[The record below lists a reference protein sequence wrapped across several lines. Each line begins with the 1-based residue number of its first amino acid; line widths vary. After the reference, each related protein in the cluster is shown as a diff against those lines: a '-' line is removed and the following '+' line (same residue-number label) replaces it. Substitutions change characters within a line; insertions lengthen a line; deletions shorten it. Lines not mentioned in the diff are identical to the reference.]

1 LTREGGAWP
10 QIRAGR
16 SFKAVDEPV
25 DLKLIYS
32 AIMSLDG
39 YIEDQNGKFDWAVP
53 DESRSRRSP
62 ARRATQPRSWD
73 QSPKPPSSRTSAA
86 RTDKI
91 VYSRTLEAAA
101 TTKTRIAR
109 DFVPRSPRRKSR
121 TASASVFRIDSIT
134 VHVTFEEGTQA
145 AWLYE
150 IVRPVVAEVM
160 VCNPRRNKLLAV
172 GDAGD
177 LTGSWKLR
185 RHSQGFRQQSA
196 VLMAHSA
203 PRL

>member
-1 LTREGGAWP
+1 MA
-10 QIRAGR
+10 
-16 SFKAVDEPV
+16 
-25 DLKLIYS
+25 KLIYS

-53 DESRSRRSP
+53 GEEVHRFVNGLERAAGTYPYGRRMYETMALGRLIPASRLSRPSRWTSPRSGRP
-62 ARRATQPRSWD
+62 PTRSCTPGRWRRPPQPRRGS
-73 QSPKPPSSRTSAA
+73 
-86 RTDKI
+86 
-91 VYSRTLEAAA
+91 
-101 TTKTRIAR
+101 R

-172 GDAGD
+172 GDAGE